1 LQPVAPGDSKLIDR
15 LIGHLDSD
23 DFAVRERA
31 TRELEKLDTTI
42 EETLRQAIERSASTE
57 VRTRAKAILVKLDLS
72 PSPAL
77 LRQLRA
83 IELVER
89 IGTPSARRL
98 LATVAGGAPGAKLTY
113 EAKAALQR
121 LERR

>member
-1 LQPVAPGDSKLIDR
+1 MGQ
-15 LIGHLDSD
+15 LDSD
-23 DFAVRERA
+23 DFEVRERA
-31 TRELEKLDTTI
+31 TRELEKLEGTV

-57 VRTRAKAILVKLDLS
+57 VRTRAKAILAKLD
-72 PSPAL
+72 PGRTPAIV
-77 LRQLRA
+77 RQLRA

-98 LATVAGGAPGAKLTY
+98 LATVAGGAPGVRLTH
-113 EAKAALQR
+113 AARAALEC